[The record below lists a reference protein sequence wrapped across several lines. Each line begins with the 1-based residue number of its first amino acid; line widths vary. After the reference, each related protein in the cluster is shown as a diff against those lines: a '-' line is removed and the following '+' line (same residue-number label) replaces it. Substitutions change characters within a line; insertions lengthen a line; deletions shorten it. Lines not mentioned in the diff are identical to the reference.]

1 MNTYVTISENNHNE
15 RNTLNFLCML
25 TCTVH
30 AYKFTQYASSAQ
42 VFTTNLELINGDCVR
57 FGWSP
62 PDKTDKYESNCE
74 STQKTE
80 VAVVVKK
87 KTPKYTPIL

>member
-1 MNTYVTISENNHNE
+1 M
-15 RNTLNFLCML
+15 F

-42 VFTTNLELINGDCVR
+42 VFTTNLELINGDCVG

-62 PDKTDKYESNCE
+62 FSPQTPDRTDKYESNCE